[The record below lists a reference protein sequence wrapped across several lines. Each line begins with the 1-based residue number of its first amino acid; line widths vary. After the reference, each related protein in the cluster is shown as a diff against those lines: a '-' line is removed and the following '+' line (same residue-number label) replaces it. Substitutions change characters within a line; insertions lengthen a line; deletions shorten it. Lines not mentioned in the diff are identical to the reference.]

1 MAPSKRREN
10 RLNYRIVYV
19 VIYSTQGQKKAEESQ
34 RWQPPGAE
42 RVGGEKKKRV
52 EGRSTSRHGAGI
64 KYYIH
69 KTLKSPKDYGDE
81 LSPPQNPNL
90 AHTDYLIHT
99 HHRISNLN
107 ASRGGSSKFKL

>member
-42 RVGGEKKKRV
+42 RVGGEKKNESKV
-52 EGRSTSRHGAGI
+52 EV
-64 KYYIH
+64 
-69 KTLKSPKDYGDE
+69 P
-81 LSPPQNPNL
+81 L
-90 AHTDYLIHT
+90 AMEQ
-99 HHRISNLN
+99 
-107 ASRGGSSKFKL
+107 A